1 MPSIWKRRSHPEV
14 KPYEF
19 PLAEELEPKTP
30 EEQPQLNLQE
40 EGEALLRELN
50 QPEEKQEPEEN
61 YAEVQAQQILQDAKV
76 AAEAILAEARSQAAS
91 VLEAA
96 KAEGFKAG
104 RAEGVEQGMHEAMQE
119 QMELQTQ
126 KANELTEE
134 VAQFLEKATDTLERQ
149 LDDNVGELR
158 DLSIAVAEKVIG
170 ISLQSSSEVIERMI
184 RMAVDKRKR
193 REWVQIYV
201 SDKDA
206 KRLMKISPMLTGTL
220 SALSDRVRIIP
231 MAEDEAGVCIIE
243 MPDEIIDA
251 SASTQLEN
259 IRNMLEEMP
268 AENMENDKLFGA
280 GGIF

>member
-96 KAEGFKAG
+96 KAEVKLCTF
-104 RAEGVEQGMHEAMQE
+104 
-119 QMELQTQ
+119 LLSTILITQ
-126 KANELTEE
+126 PLST
-134 VAQFLEKATDTLERQ
+134 FLDIMCDIYIIAT
-149 LDDNVGELR
+149 
-158 DLSIAVAEKVIG
+158 
-170 ISLQSSSEVIERMI
+170 
-184 RMAVDKRKR
+184 
-193 REWVQIYV
+193 
-201 SDKDA
+201 
-206 KRLMKISPMLTGTL
+206 KIW
-220 SALSDRVRIIP
+220 R
-231 MAEDEAGVCIIE
+231 
-243 MPDEIIDA
+243 
-251 SASTQLEN
+251 
-259 IRNMLEEMP
+259 
-268 AENMENDKLFGA
+268 
-280 GGIF
+280 